1 MTTPRKRPFKK
12 QAAVIGGSLVGGLV
26 LLGVIGNIA
35 SGRDDTTP
43 TSSTVTKTVTV
54 TAQPP
59 TVTATATATVT
70 LAAPPA
76 SVVELPAP
84 VSEVPVESMP
94 PLPPFAPFM
103 PPIPSSAFYQNC
115 TAARAAG
122 VAPLHVGEPGYRKG
136 LDGDGDG
143 VACE

>member
-1 MTTPRKRPFKK
+1 LTTPRKAPVKIR
-12 QAAVIGGSLVGGLV
+12 AAIIGGSVVGGLV
-26 LLGVIGNIA
+26 LLAAIGNIGS
-35 SGRDDTTP
+35 SGDDAKPTT
-43 TSSTVTKTVTV
+43 STLTKTVTV

-59 TVTATATATVT
+59 TVTATATVTV
-70 LAAPPA
+70 AAPPA
-76 SVVELPAP
+76 SLVELPSP
-84 VSEVPVESMP
+84 VSEPPVEAMS

-122 VAPLHVGEPGYRKG
+122 AAPLHVGEPGYRPS